1 MTKSPVR
8 SAFLFLSM
16 TACAMVLSACG
27 SDKWFGEPEKPPL
40 AGERKSALTY
50 DRTLRPETD
59 GSFTSFS
66 APDSIANTAWTQAG
80 GNPSHVM
87 GNLTLSN
94 GALKKIWTADIGQ
107 GSRDRLPLT
116 AQPVVAGQSIFTLD
130 TDATL
135 SSFDIS
141 NGKKRWSVDVRDELE
156 EDPVISGGLAIDNGF
171 VFVTAGYDE
180 VLSVNAT
187 DGAIKWRS
195 KIISP
200 SRAAPTVM
208 DGRVYVTTLN
218 NSLVALNADNGSVIW
233 EFSGI
238 DSQTGL
244 IGAAS
249 PAIVS
254 DLVIPAF
261 SSGEVYALRTANGS
275 VAWSDNLSGALRL
288 GGLNTLSDIRG
299 LPVVDD
305 NIVYAISFAGKMA
318 AIDLLTGSR
327 VWQKDI
333 SGSKTPWVSGNRV
346 FVISTEGQIISLD
359 KDKGTVIWV
368 SQLARFKNKTERT
381 GPIFW
386 AGPIMG
392 GGRLLAFSSDGRIAE
407 IDPEK
412 GTLIRESKN
421 GQDVRISPVI
431 AGETL
436 YILSE
441 SGNLIA
447 YR

>member
-1 MTKSPVR
+1 MTV
-8 SAFLFLSM
+8 
-16 TACAMVLSACG
+16 CAVALSACG
-27 SDKWFGEPEKPPL
+27 GDKWFGEPEKPPL

-50 DRTLRPETD
+50 DRTLRPEVDAT
-59 GSFTSFS
+59 STSFI
-66 APDSIANTAWTQAG
+66 APEMMANPSWPQAG
-80 GNPSHVM
+80 GNPSHVL
-87 GNLTLSN
+87 GNLSLSQ
-94 GALKKIWTADIGQ
+94 GPLKKIWSADIGQ

-130 TDATL
+130 TDAKL
-135 SSFDIS
+135 SSFDIT
-141 NGKKRWSVDVRDELE
+141 NGKKRWSIDVRDEQ
-156 EDPVISGGLAIDNGF
+156 EDDAVISGGIAVDGGF

-187 DGAIKWRS
+187 DGTIKWRS
-195 KIISP
+195 RIISP

-208 DGRVYVTTLN
+208 DGRVYVSTLN
-218 NSLVALNADNGSVIW
+218 NSLVALNATDGSVIW

-238 DSQTGL
+238 DAQTGL

-249 PAIVS
+249 PAVVS

-261 SSGEVYALRTANGS
+261 SSGEVYALRQANGS

-299 LPVVDD
+299 LPVVHD
-305 NIVYAISFAGKMA
+305 NVVYAISFAGKMA
-318 AIDLLTGSR
+318 AIDLLTGAR

-386 AGPIMG
+386 SGPIMG

-407 IDPEK
+407 IDPDK

-421 GQDVRISPVI
+421 GQDMRISPVI

-436 YILSE
+436 YILTE
-441 SGNLIA
+441 SGTLIA